1 MRIELIVQYTFKP
14 VKPRILNN
22 KNLKMNH
29 NRNYIVNTLKM
40 IEELKLIA
48 LKNEGNPLEF
58 VNDIEKKKLLII

>member
-1 MRIELIVQYTFKP
+1 MRIELIGQYTFKP